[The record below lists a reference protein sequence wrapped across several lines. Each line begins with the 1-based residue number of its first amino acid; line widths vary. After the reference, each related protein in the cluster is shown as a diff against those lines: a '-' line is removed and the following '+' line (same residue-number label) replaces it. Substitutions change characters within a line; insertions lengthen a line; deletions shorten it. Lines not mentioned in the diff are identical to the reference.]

1 MNYNNNI
8 EFFDSEY
15 STYYDHRKSVEDM
28 LRRNRMMYE
37 IDLRNTLLGQG
48 LSHDQIEKQKSEL
61 AIQNKLD
68 MLRDTWEVAFDE
80 RQRLYDNATN
90 VIKSNED
97 NSQKTVLLVKKQRKE
112 MTHNFNQINDIKNN
126 LNTLRRQVEISMDES
141 MRKNNRLYLLKIV
154 LVYLLLSI
162 LPILLVKEKAI
173 SQTFS
178 IFIMVL
184 LTILLFILIFWN
196 KYQTRNRY
204 PLRYSVRTFNTPTV
218 EDILDNEET
227 EKDEEEEDED
237 NCEDMIKALKK
248 LFTQA
253 KLTNQLCIAGKI
265 RKKFREYEHE
275 SAMGKKYC
283 GKQNNVE
290 LSVNY
295 RELKTEL
302 EEAVSKSAKEK
313 EDKAGDLR
321 DRLNQLDLE
330 IGNKQKDL
338 KSKTGSC
345 SSKKN
350 ELNDI
355 KDDRKDVIE
364 QLKKLGYDVS
374 DYVNPN
380 ALTNVPE
387 TGIPEI
393 CEKTPS
399 LCPYLT
405 QKI

>member
-1 MNYNNNI
+1 MNYNI
-8 EFFDSEY
+8 EFFD

-28 LRRNRMMYE
+28 LRRNRTMYE
-37 IDLRNTLLGQG
+37 QDLRNTLLGQG
-48 LSHDQIEKQKSEL
+48 LSHDQIEKQKSQS

-68 MLRDTWEVAFDE
+68 MLRDTWETAFDE

-90 VIKSNED
+90 VIQSNED

-184 LTILLFILIFWN
+184 LTILLFILILWN

-227 EKDEEEEDED
+227 KKDEEEDEEEDED

-283 GKQNNVE
+283 GKLNNVE
-290 LSVNY
+290 LSANY

-302 EEAVSKSAKEK
+302 EDAVSKSAKEK
-313 EDKAGDLR
+313 EGKAGDLR

-330 IGNKQKDL
+330 ISNKQKDL
-338 KSKTGSC
+338 KSNTGSC
-345 SSKKN
+345 NSKKN

-399 LCPYLT
+399 LCPFLT
-405 QKI
+405 QKIK

>member
-37 IDLRNTLLGQG
+37 QDLKNTMLGSG
-48 LSHDQIEKQKSEL
+48 MSHDQIEKQKSDL
-61 AIQNKLD
+61 AIKNKLD
-68 MLRDTWEVAFDE
+68 MLKDTWDIAFDE

-90 VIKSNED
+90 VIQSNED
-97 NSQKTVLLVKKQRKE
+97 NTQKTVLLVKKQRKE
-112 MTHNFNQINDIKNN
+112 MSHNFNQINDIKNN

-141 MRKNNRLYLLKIV
+141 MRKNNKLYLLKIV
-154 LVYLLLSI
+154 LVYLLVSI

-178 IFIMVL
+178 VFIMVL
-184 LTILLFILIFWN
+184 LTILLFIFIFWN

-253 KLTNQLCIAGKI
+253 KVTNQLCIAGEI
-265 RKKFREYEHE
+265 RKKFREYEHQN
-275 SAMGKKYC
+275 AMGKKYC
-283 GKQNNVE
+283 GEHSNVE
-290 LSVNY
+290 LSVAY
-295 RELKTEL
+295 KELKTKL
-302 EEAVSKSAKEK
+302 EEAISKSAKEK
-313 EDKAGDLR
+313 EAKAEDLR
-321 DRLNQLDLE
+321 NRLNQIDLE
-330 IGNKQKDL
+330 INNKQKEL
-338 KSKTGSC
+338 KSNTGSC
-345 SSKKN
+345 NSKKN
-350 ELNDI
+350 KLNDV
-355 KDDRKDVIE
+355 KNDRKDVVE

-393 CEKTPS
+393 CIKDPS

-405 QKI
+405 Q

>member
-37 IDLRNTLLGQG
+37 HDLKNTMLGNG
-48 LSHDQIEKQKSEL
+48 MSHDQIEKQKSES

-68 MLRDTWEVAFDE
+68 MLKDTWDIAFDE

-90 VIKSNED
+90 VIQSNED
-97 NSQKTVLLVKKQRKE
+97 NQQKTILLVKKQRKE
-112 MTHNFNQINDIKNN
+112 MSHNFNQINDIKNN

-141 MRKNNRLYLLKIV
+141 MRKNNKLYILKIV

-204 PLRYSVRTFNTPTV
+204 PLRYSVRTFNTPSV
-218 EDILDNEET
+218 EDVLDTEET
-227 EKDEEEEDED
+227 EKDEVEDDDD

-253 KLTNQLCIAGKI
+253 KLANQLCIAGQI

-275 SAMGKKYC
+275 RALGKKYC
-283 GKQNNVE
+283 GEQNNVE
-290 LSVNY
+290 LSVTY
-295 RELKTEL
+295 KELKTKL
-302 EEAVSKSAKEK
+302 EAEVSKSAKEK
-313 EDKAGDLR
+313 EDKAEALR
-321 DRLNQLDLE
+321 DKLNQVDLE
-330 IGNKQKDL
+330 IGNKQKEL

-345 SSKKN
+345 NSKKN
-350 ELNDI
+350 ELDDI
-355 KDDRKDVIE
+355 KDDRKEIIE
-364 QLKKLGYDVS
+364 QLKKLGYDIS

-380 ALTNVPE
+380 VLTNVTE
-387 TGIPEI
+387 TGIPEF
-393 CEKTPS
+393 CKNNPS
-399 LCPYLT
+399 LCPYLK
-405 QKI
+405 Q